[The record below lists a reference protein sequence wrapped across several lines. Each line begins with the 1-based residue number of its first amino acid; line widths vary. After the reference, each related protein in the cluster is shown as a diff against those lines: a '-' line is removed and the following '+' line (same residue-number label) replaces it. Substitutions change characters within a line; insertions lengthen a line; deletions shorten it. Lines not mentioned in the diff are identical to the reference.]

1 MRSVFIMVKPVFVEL
16 DGQTKELRY
25 DFNAMMKYEQ
35 MVGTG
40 FQQSFSNLGDTTL
53 MATSTDGLSHKE
65 KGITPQRVA
74 KMLQKELQNVKTQ
87 DELYEPAI
95 EAFYQGGHL
104 SEEMYKAFREAM
116 DDEYESDYEE
126 DDDSDDEDDEIKN
139 A

>member
-1 MRSVFIMVKPVFVEL
+1 MVKPVFVEL
-16 DGQTKELRY
+16 DGKTKELRY

-40 FQQSFSNLGDTTL
+40 FQQSFSNLGYTTL
-53 MATSTDGLSHKE
+53 MAMYTAGLSHKD

-74 KMLQKELQNVKTQ
+74 KMLQKELQNGKTQ

-126 DDDSDDEDDEIKN
+126 DDDSDDEDDEVKN

>member
-1 MRSVFIMVKPVFVEL
+1 MVKPVFVEL

-40 FQQSFSNLGDTTL
+40 FQQSFSNLGYTTL
-53 MATSTDGLSHKE
+53 MAMYTAGLSHKD

-74 KMLQKELQNVKTQ
+74 KMLQKELQNGKTQ
-87 DELYEPAI
+87 DELYEPAM

-116 DDEYESDYEE
+116 DDEYESDYEA
-126 DDDSDDEDDEIKN
+126 DDEDDEVDEESKN

>member
-1 MRSVFIMVKPVFVEL
+1 MVKPVFVEL
-16 DGQTKELRY
+16 DGKTKELRY

-40 FQQSFSNLGDTTL
+40 FQQSFSNLGYPPL
-53 MATSTDGLSHKE
+53 MAMYTAGLSHKD

-74 KMLQKELQNVKTQ
+74 KMLQKELQNGKTQ
-87 DELYEPAI
+87 DELYAPAM
-95 EAFYQGGHL
+95 EAFYNGGHL

-116 DDEYESDYEE
+116 DDDYESDYE
-126 DDDSDDEDDEIKN
+126 DDEDVDEVDEESKN

>member
-1 MRSVFIMVKPVFVEL
+1 MVKPVFVEL
-16 DGQTKELRY
+16 DGKTKELRY

-40 FQQSFSNLGDTTL
+40 FQQSFSNLGYTTL
-53 MATSTDGLSHKE
+53 MAMYTAGLSHKD

-74 KMLQKELQNVKTQ
+74 KMLQKELQNGKTQ
-87 DELYEPAI
+87 DELYAPAM
-95 EAFYQGGHL
+95 EAFYNGGHL

-116 DDEYESDYEE
+116 DDDYESDYE
-126 DDDSDDEDDEIKN
+126 DDEDVDEVDEESKN

>member
-1 MRSVFIMVKPVFVEL
+1 M
-16 DGQTKELRY
+16 
-25 DFNAMMKYEQ
+25 
-35 MVGTG
+35 
-40 FQQSFSNLGDTTL
+40 
-53 MATSTDGLSHKE
+53 
-65 KGITPQRVA
+65 
-74 KMLQKELQNVKTQ
+74 
-87 DELYEPAI
+87 

>member
-1 MRSVFIMVKPVFVEL
+1 MVKPVFVEL
-16 DGQTKELRY
+16 DGKTKELRY
-25 DFNAMMKYEQ
+25 DFQAMMKYEQ

-40 FQQSFSNLGDTTL
+40 FQQSFNNLGYTTL
-53 MATSTDGLSHKE
+53 MAMYTAGLSHKD

-74 KMLQKELQNVKTQ
+74 KMLQKEMQNGKTQ
-87 DELYEPAI
+87 DELYDPAI

-104 SEEMYKAFREAM
+104 TEEMYKAYREAM

-126 DDDSDDEDDEIKN
+126 DEDDDNEDEDDEVKN

>member
-1 MRSVFIMVKPVFVEL
+1 MVKPVFVEL
-16 DGQTKELRY
+16 DGKTKELRY

-40 FQQSFSNLGDTTL
+40 FQQSFSNLGYTTL
-53 MATSTDGLSHKE
+53 MAMYTAGLSHKD

-74 KMLQKELQNVKTQ
+74 KMLQKELQNGKTQ
-87 DELYEPAI
+87 DELYAPAM
-95 EAFYQGGHL
+95 EAFYNGGHL

-116 DDEYESDYEE
+116 DDDYESDYE
-126 DDDSDDEDDEIKN
+126 DDEDVEEVDEESKN

>member
-1 MRSVFIMVKPVFVEL
+1 MVKPVFVEL

-40 FQQSFSNLGDTTL
+40 FQQSFSNLGYTTL
-53 MATSTDGLSHKE
+53 MAMYTAGLSHKD

-74 KMLQKELQNVKTQ
+74 KMLQKEMQNGKTQ
-87 DELYEPAI
+87 DELYAPAM
-95 EAFYQGGHL
+95 EAFYNGGHL

-116 DDEYESDYEE
+116 DDDYESDYE
-126 DDDSDDEDDEIKN
+126 DDEEDDEVDEESKN

>member
-40 FQQSFSNLGDTTL
+40 FQQSFSNLGYTTL
-53 MATSTDGLSHKE
+53 MAMYTAGLSHKD

-74 KMLQKELQNVKTQ
+74 KMIQKELQNDKKQ
-87 DELYEPAI
+87 DELYETAM
-95 EAFYQGGHL
+95 EAFYQGGNL

-116 DDEYESDYEE
+116 DDEYESDYEAE
-126 DDDSDDEDDEIKN
+126 EEDEDDEVKN

>member
-1 MRSVFIMVKPVFVEL
+1 MVKPVFVEL
-16 DGQTKELRY
+16 DGKTKELRY

-40 FQQSFSNLGDTTL
+40 FQQSFSNLGYTTL
-53 MATSTDGLSHKE
+53 MAMYTAGLSHKD

-74 KMLQKELQNVKTQ
+74 KMLQKELQNGKTQ
-87 DELYEPAI
+87 DELYEPAM

-116 DDEYESDYEE
+116 DDEYESDYEA
-126 DDDSDDEDDEIKN
+126 DDEDDEVDEESKN

>member
-1 MRSVFIMVKPVFVEL
+1 MVKPVFVEL
-16 DGQTKELRY
+16 DGKTKELRY

-40 FQQSFSNLGDTTL
+40 FQQSLTNLGYTTL
-53 MATSTDGLSHKE
+53 MAMYVAGLSHKD

-74 KMLQKELQNVKTQ
+74 KMLQKEMQAGRTQ
-87 DELYEPAI
+87 DELYVAPM

-104 SEEMYKAFREAM
+104 QEEMYKAFREAM
-116 DDEYESDYEE
+116 DDEYESDDE
-126 DDDSDDEDDEIKN
+126 DEDEVEDDEVKN

>member
-1 MRSVFIMVKPVFVEL
+1 MVKPVFVEL

-40 FQQSFSNLGDTTL
+40 FQQSLTNLGYTTL
-53 MATSTDGLSHKE
+53 MAMYTAGLSHKD
-65 KGITPQRVA
+65 KGITPQHVA
-74 KMLQKELQNVKTQ
+74 KMLQKELQNGKTQ

-116 DDEYESDYEE
+116 DDDYESDYEAA
-126 DDDSDDEDDEIKN
+126 DDNHKSEERRVGKGRRDKQ
-139 A
+139 

>member
-1 MRSVFIMVKPVFVEL
+1 MVKPVFVEL

-40 FQQSFSNLGDTTL
+40 FQQSFSNLGYTTL
-53 MATSTDGLSHKE
+53 MAMYTAGLSHKD

-74 KMLQKELQNVKTQ
+74 KMLQKELQNGKTQ

-126 DDDSDDEDDEIKN
+126 EDDYNNNEDDEVKN

>member
-1 MRSVFIMVKPVFVEL
+1 MVKPVFVEL
-16 DGQTKELRY
+16 DGKTKELRY

-40 FQQSFSNLGDTTL
+40 FQQSFSNLGYTTL
-53 MATSTDGLSHKE
+53 MAMYTAGLSHKD

-74 KMLQKELQNVKTQ
+74 KMLQKELQNGKTQ

-116 DDEYESDYEE
+116 DDEYESDYVADDEE
-126 DDDSDDEDDEIKN
+126 DEGNDDTKN
-139 A
+139 E